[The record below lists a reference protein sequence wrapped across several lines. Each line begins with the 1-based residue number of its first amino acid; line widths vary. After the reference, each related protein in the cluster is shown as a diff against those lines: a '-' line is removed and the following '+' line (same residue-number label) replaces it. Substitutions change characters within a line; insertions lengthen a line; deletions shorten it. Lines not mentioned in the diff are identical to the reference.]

1 MKRMLFV
8 LLALCGLTLS
18 TYGHSQ
24 TNNATDLAN
33 LDLISS
39 SAKTLEGLF
48 SGLPSSPQVEQVIQL
63 TRNLATAIT
72 PKEQESIRAQLEK
85 AALKIQ
91 VNDKATTELLTQAIK
106 SFGSEACAEVAKA
119 AEKAVQLERT
129 VTEVAKAIQMLQD
142 EDSTWNSVEDL
153 VAAIKDPLNEKV
165 KAKLLEQVNELDWP
179 SDRAKETLLGVV
191 NSFGSPEM
199 VATATNGS
207 FILAAEFVRHS
218 VDDGDEALQQVAQ
231 KAADYI
237 EAIGAGGSEGA
248 RQVAID
254 DINDKVTNEKVR
266 EQMLEMVNGIG
277 KEGADYWKLAGDAAE
292 GLMAEGFFRLCDDPE
307 KGQAA
312 VDAVY
317 AGDYDLAIKIV
328 GGELYNEVGQ
338 KIADKVREIF
348 HEKLDEPYASQ
359 LSNITDKLITAG
371 GEEALAQAKAELEA
385 FIKAHAPGDSAGDVI
400 TWMNSITDDNISDE
414 AEDALRTKA
423 FKSVTKAYADKVI
436 DGADHLSKEEKEK
449 YKQQVAD
456 QIQKGDYGGALVD
469 IGRVKAGEWIDDKLG
484 PGTGAAFDDI
494 WAACTDPSKDMG
506 DVAMAGLEFGV
517 IAGKNWLNGEVAEWV
532 DGYLKEHPQVAQA
545 LAFFGINGED
555 VKAGVSAVLDVL
567 TDFNTSLKEKFKAL
581 TEMAKQALVKIAKA
595 VIQNVVNIAKQW
607 IQKIIQTVIAE
618 VMKIVRMV
626 EQKINK
632 WLQAHGGLITIGF
645 SNTIDTW
652 LQGMG
657 QRAGAMI
664 DSKINAWGSGMN
676 QVLDSIGGQKSQA
689 GGSSAQSG
697 NKGTSSSTTKP
708 QTGEKTTPSPSSSP
722 SSQTNE
728 KLPYYR
734 NEYGEMV
741 YDADMIGKTRVI
753 SEEEKKDRGA
763 KYDADGR
770 LIEIDGKK
778 LHYEYK

>member
-48 SGLPSSPQVEQVIQL
+48 SGLPSSPQVEKVIQL
-63 TRNLATAIT
+63 TRNLATATTLQDQELIRVQL
-72 PKEQESIRAQLEK
+72 EQEAV
-85 AALKIQ
+85 KIQ
-91 VNDKATTELLTQAIK
+91 VNDQATTALLTRAIE
-106 SFGSEACAEVAKA
+106 SIGSEACAEVAKA

-207 FILAAEFVRHS
+207 FILAAEYVRHS
-218 VDDGDEALQQVAQ
+218 MDDEDEALQQVAQ

-237 EAIGAGGSEGA
+237 EAIGAGGGEGA
-248 RQVAID
+248 RQVAIN
-254 DINDKVTNEKVR
+254 DINEKVTNEKAR
-266 EQMLEMVNGIG
+266 NQMLEMVNGIG

-292 GLMAEGFFRLCDDPE
+292 GLVAEGIFRSFDDPE

-312 VDAVY
+312 VDAFY
-317 AGDYDLAIKIV
+317 AGEYGETV
-328 GGELYNEVGQ
+328 GMGVEELYKKVGRE
-338 KIADKVREIF
+338 IAGKVSEIF

-371 GEEALAQAKAELEA
+371 DEEALAQAKAELEA

-517 IAGKNWLNGEVAEWV
+517 IAGKNWLNGEVVEWV

-555 VKAGVSAVLDVL
+555 IKAGVSAVLDVL

-581 TEMAKQALVKIAKA
+581 TEMAVAALKKIANA
-595 VIQNVVNIAKQW
+595 VIQNVINMVKEF
-607 IQKIIQTVIAE
+607 IQKVVQESIQNLQGLILKA
-618 VMKIVRMV
+618 

-632 WLQAHGGLITIGF
+632 WLQEHGGLITVGF
-645 SNTIDTW
+645 SNTLNTW
-652 LQGMG
+652 VQQIGTGVIKGVNQKLDAFGGFLQGEVNK
-657 QRAGAMI
+657 I
-664 DSKINAWGSGMN
+664 PSPSK
-676 QVLDSIGGQKSQA
+676 
-689 GGSSAQSG
+689 QSPDKKQQSD
-697 NKGTSSSTTKP
+697 NKGASSSTTKP

-722 SSQTNE
+722 SSQTN
-728 KLPYYR
+728 LPYYR
-734 NEYGEMV
+734 DEYGTKV
-741 YDADMIGKTRVI
+741 YDDDMIGKTRVL
-753 SEEEKKDRGA
+753 SEEEKKARGA
-763 KYDADGR
+763 KYDADGK

-778 LHYEYK
+778 LHYK

>member
-48 SGLPSSPQVEQVIQL
+48 SGLPSSPQVEKVIQL
-63 TRNLATAIT
+63 TRNLATATTLQDQELIRVQL
-72 PKEQESIRAQLEK
+72 EQEAV
-85 AALKIQ
+85 KIQ
-91 VNDKATTELLTQAIK
+91 VNDQATTALLTRAIE
-106 SFGSEACAEVAKA
+106 SIGSEACAEVAKA

-129 VTEVAKAIQMLQD
+129 VTEVAKAIQMFQD

-165 KAKLLEQVNELDWP
+165 KANLLEQINELDWP

-207 FILAAEFVRHS
+207 FILAAEYVRHS
-218 VDDGDEALQQVAQ
+218 MDDEDEALQQVAQ

-254 DINDKVTNEKVR
+254 DINDKVTNEKAR
-266 EQMLEMVNGIG
+266 NQMLEMVNGIG

-292 GLMAEGFFRLCDDPE
+292 GLVAEGLFRSCDDPE

-312 VDAVY
+312 VDAFY

-328 GGELYNEVGQ
+328 GGEFYNKVGPE
-338 KIADKVREIF
+338 IAGKVSDIF

-371 GEEALAQAKAELEA
+371 DEEALAQAKAELEA
-385 FIKAHAPGDSAGDVI
+385 FIKAHAPGDSADDVI
-400 TWMNSITDDNISDE
+400 TWLNSITDGNISDE

-469 IGRVKAGEWIDDKLG
+469 IGRVKAGEWIEDKLG

-555 VKAGVSAVLDVL
+555 IKAGVSAVLDVL
-567 TDFNTSLKEKFKAL
+567 TDFNKSLKEKFTAL
-581 TEMAKQALVKIAKA
+581 TEMAVAALKKIANA
-595 VIQNVVNIAKQW
+595 VIRNVINMVKEF
-607 IQKIIQTVIAE
+607 IQKVVQESIQKLQGLILKA
-618 VMKIVRMV
+618 

-632 WLQAHGGLITIGF
+632 WLQEHGGLITVGF
-645 SNTIDTW
+645 SNTLNTW
-652 LQGMG
+652 VQQIGTGVIKGVNQKLDAFGGFLQGEVNK
-657 QRAGAMI
+657 I
-664 DSKINAWGSGMN
+664 PSPSK
-676 QVLDSIGGQKSQA
+676 
-689 GGSSAQSG
+689 QSPDKKQQSD
-697 NKGTSSSTTKP
+697 NKGASSSTTKP

-722 SSQTNE
+722 SSQTN
-728 KLPYYR
+728 LPYYR
-734 NEYGEMV
+734 DEYGTKV
-741 YDADMIGKTRVI
+741 YDDDMIGKTRVL
-753 SEEEKKDRGA
+753 SEEEKKARGA

>member
-48 SGLPSSPQVEQVIQL
+48 SGLPSSPQVEKVIQL
-63 TRNLATAIT
+63 TRNLATATT
-72 PKEQESIRAQLEK
+72 PEEQESIRAQLEK

-165 KAKLLEQVNELDWP
+165 KAKLLEQINELDWP

-207 FILAAEFVRHS
+207 FILAAEYVRHS
-218 VDDGDEALQQVAQ
+218 MDDEDEALQQVAQ

-237 EAIGAGGSEGA
+237 EAIGAGGGEEA

-254 DINDKVTNEKVR
+254 DINEKVTNEKAR
-266 EQMLEMVNGIG
+266 NQMLEMVNGIG

-292 GLMAEGFFRLCDDPE
+292 GLAAEGIFRLCDDPE

-312 VDAVY
+312 VDAFY
-317 AGDYDLAIKIV
+317 AGDYDRAMEIV
-328 GGELYNEVGQ
+328 GGEFYNKVGQ
-338 KIADKVREIF
+338 EIAGKVSDIF

-371 GEEALAQAKAELEA
+371 DEEALAQAKAELEA

-400 TWMNSITDDNISDE
+400 TWLNSITDGNISDE

-436 DGADHLSKEEKEK
+436 DGAEHLSKEEKEK

-469 IGRVKAGEWIDDKLG
+469 IGRVKAGEWIEDKLG

-555 VKAGVSAVLDVL
+555 IKAGVSAVLDVL
-567 TDFNTSLKEKFKAL
+567 TDFNTSLKEKFTAL
-581 TEMAKQALVKIAKA
+581 TEMAVAALKKIANA
-595 VIQNVVNIAKQW
+595 VIQNVINMVKEF
-607 IQKIIQTVIAE
+607 IQKVVQESIQKLQGLILKA
-618 VMKIVRMV
+618 

-632 WLQAHGGLITIGF
+632 WLQEHGGLITVGF
-645 SNTIDTW
+645 SNTLNTW
-652 LQGMG
+652 VQQIGTGVIKGVNQKLDAFGGFLQGEVNK
-657 QRAGAMI
+657 I
-664 DSKINAWGSGMN
+664 PSPSKQSPDNK
-676 QVLDSIGGQKSQA
+676 Q
-689 GGSSAQSG
+689 QSG
-697 NKGTSSSTTKP
+697 NKGASSSTTKP

-722 SSQTNE
+722 SSQTN
-728 KLPYYR
+728 LPYYR
-734 NEYGEMV
+734 NEYGTKV
-741 YDADMIGKTRVI
+741 YDADMIGKTRVMT
-753 SEEEKKDRGA
+753 EEEKKERGA
-763 KYDADGR
+763 KYDADGK

-778 LHYEYK
+778 LHYK

>member
-18 TYGHSQ
+18 TYGQSQ
-24 TNNATDLAN
+24 TNTVTDLAN

-48 SGLPSSPQVEQVIQL
+48 SGLPSSPQVEKVIQL
-63 TRNLATAIT
+63 TRNLATATTLQDQELIRVQL
-72 PKEQESIRAQLEK
+72 EQEAV
-85 AALKIQ
+85 KIQ
-91 VNDKATTELLTQAIK
+91 VNDQATTALLTRAIE

-153 VAAIKDPLNEKV
+153 VAAVKDPLNEKV
-165 KAKLLEQVNELDWP
+165 KAKLLEQINELDWP

-207 FILAAEFVRHS
+207 FILAAEYVRHS
-218 VDDGDEALQQVAQ
+218 MDDEDETLQQVAQ

-237 EAIGAGGSEGA
+237 EAIGAGGDEGA

-254 DINDKVTNEKVR
+254 DINDKVTNEKAR
-266 EQMLEMVNGIG
+266 NQMLEMVNGIG

-292 GLMAEGFFRLCDDPE
+292 GLAAEGIFRSCDDPE

-312 VDAVY
+312 VDAFY
-317 AGDYDLAIKIV
+317 AGDYDRAMEIV
-328 GGELYNEVGQ
+328 AGEFYNKVGPE
-338 KIADKVREIF
+338 IAGKVSDIF

-371 GEEALAQAKAELEA
+371 DEEALAQAKAELEA
-385 FIKAHAPGDSAGDVI
+385 FIKAHAPGDSADDVI
-400 TWMNSITDDNISDE
+400 TWLNSITDGNISDE

-436 DGADHLSKEEKEK
+436 DGAEHLSKEEKEK

-469 IGRVKAGEWIDDKLG
+469 IGRVKAGEWIEDKLG

-555 VKAGVSAVLDVL
+555 IKAGVSAVLDVL
-567 TDFNTSLKEKFKAL
+567 TDFNTSLKEKFTAL
-581 TEMAKQALVKIAKA
+581 TEMAVAALKKIANA
-595 VIQNVVNIAKQW
+595 VIQNVINMVKEF
-607 IQKIIQTVIAE
+607 IQKVVQESIQKLQGLILKA
-618 VMKIVRMV
+618 

-632 WLQAHGGLITIGF
+632 WLQEHGGLITVGF
-645 SNTIDTW
+645 SNTLNTW
-652 LQGMG
+652 VQQIGTGVMNGVNQKLDAFGGFLQGEVNK
-657 QRAGAMI
+657 I
-664 DSKINAWGSGMN
+664 PSPSKQSPDKK
-676 QVLDSIGGQKSQA
+676 Q
-689 GGSSAQSG
+689 QSG
-697 NKGTSSSTTKP
+697 NKGASSSTTKP

-722 SSQTNE
+722 SSQTN
-728 KLPYYR
+728 LPYYR
-734 NEYGEMV
+734 DEYGTKV
-741 YDADMIGKTRVI
+741 YDADMIGKTRVMT
-753 SEEEKKDRGA
+753 EEEKKERGA
-763 KYDADGR
+763 KYDADGK

-778 LHYEYK
+778 LHYK

>member
-24 TNNATDLAN
+24 TNTVTDLAN

-72 PKEQESIRAQLEK
+72 PEEQESIRAQLEK

-106 SFGSEACAEVAKA
+106 SLGSEACAEVAKA

-129 VTEVAKAIQMLQD
+129 VTEVAKAIQMFQD

-165 KAKLLEQVNELDWP
+165 KANLLEQINELDWP

-207 FILAAEFVRHS
+207 FILAAEYVRHS
-218 VDDGDEALQQVAQ
+218 VDDKDEALQQVAQ

-237 EAIGAGGSEGA
+237 EAIGAEGGEGA
-248 RQVAID
+248 RQVAIN
-254 DINDKVTNEKVR
+254 DIKEKVTNEKAR
-266 EQMLEMVNGIG
+266 EQMLKMVNGIG
-277 KEGADYWKLAGDAAE
+277 KEGADYWELAGDAAE
-292 GLMAEGFFRLCDDPE
+292 GLVAEGLFRSCDDPE

-312 VDAVY
+312 VDAFY
-317 AGDYDLAIKIV
+317 AGDYELAIKIV
-328 GGELYNEVGQ
+328 GGELYNKVGQ
-338 KIADKVREIF
+338 EIAGKVSDIF

-371 GEEALAQAKAELEA
+371 DEEALAQAKAELEA
-385 FIKAHAPGDSAGDVI
+385 FIKAHAPGDSADDVI
-400 TWMNSITDDNISDE
+400 TWLNSITDDNISDE

-436 DGADHLSKEEKEK
+436 DGADHLSEEEKEK
-449 YKQQVAD
+449 YKQQID
-456 QIQKGDYGGALVD
+456 KQIQEGDYGGALVD
-469 IGRVKAGEWIDDKLG
+469 ITRVKAGEWIDDKLG
-484 PGTGAAFDDI
+484 PGTGAEFDEL
-494 WAACTDPSKDMG
+494 WGACVNPEADLG
-506 DVAMAGLEFGV
+506 DVGIEALQLGIV
-517 IAGKNWLNGEVAEWV
+517 AGKNWLNEHVGEWV
-532 DGYLKEHPQVAQA
+532 DTYLAKHPEVVQT
-545 LAFFGINGED
+545 LAFFGIDGASI
-555 VKAGVSAVLDVL
+555 KAGVSNVLNVL
-567 TDFNTSLKEKFKAL
+567 TDFNTSLKEKFEAL
-581 TEMAKQALVKIAKA
+581 ANMAVEALKKIATA
-595 VIQNVVNIAKQW
+595 VIQNVINAVKEMLTKL
-607 IQKIIQTVIAE
+607 IQKGIQLIQAFITEAE
-618 VMKIVRMV
+618 R
-626 EQKINK
+626 KINK
-632 WLQAHGGLITIGF
+632 WLQEHGGLITVGF
-645 SNTIDTW
+645 SNTLNTW
-652 LQGMG
+652 VQQIGTGVIKGVNQKLDAFGGFLQGEVN
-657 QRAGAMI
+657 
-664 DSKINAWGSGMN
+664 KIPSPY
-676 QVLDSIGGQKSQA
+676 K
-689 GGSSAQSG
+689 QSPDKKQQSD
-697 NKGTSSSTTKP
+697 NKGASSSTTKP

-722 SSQTNE
+722 SSQTN
-728 KLPYYR
+728 LPYYLD
-734 NEYGEMV
+734 EYGTKV
-741 YDADMIGKTRVI
+741 YDDDMIGKTRVL
-753 SEEEKKDRGA
+753 SEEEKKARGA

-778 LHYEYK
+778 LHYDTNK

>member
-18 TYGHSQ
+18 TYGQSQ
-24 TNNATDLAN
+24 TNTVTDLEN

-63 TRNLATAIT
+63 TRSLATAKT
-72 PKEQESIRAQLEK
+72 PQEQAIIRVQLEQ
-85 AALKIQ
+85 AAVKIQ
-91 VNDKATTELLTQAIK
+91 VNDQATTALLTRAIE
-106 SFGSEACAEVAKA
+106 SIGSEACAEVAKV

-129 VTEVAKAIQMLQD
+129 VTEVAKAIQMFQD

-165 KAKLLEQVNELDWP
+165 KANLLEQINELDWP

-207 FILAAEFVRHS
+207 FILAAEYVRHS
-218 VDDGDEALQQVAQ
+218 MDDEDEELQQVAQ

-237 EAIGAGGSEGA
+237 EAIGAEGGEGA
-248 RQVAID
+248 RQVAIN
-254 DINDKVTNEKVR
+254 DINEKVTNEKAR
-266 EQMLEMVNGIG
+266 EQMLKMVNGIG
-277 KEGADYWKLAGDAAE
+277 KEGADYWELAGGAIEGLAAE
-292 GLMAEGFFRLCDDPE
+292 GIFRSCDDPE

-312 VDAVY
+312 VDAFY
-317 AGDYDLAIKIV
+317 AGDYDRAMEIV
-328 GGELYNEVGQ
+328 GGELYNKVGQ
-338 KIADKVREIF
+338 EIAGKVSDIF

-371 GEEALAQAKAELEA
+371 DEEALAQAKAELEA
-385 FIKAHAPGDSAGDVI
+385 FIKAHAPGDSADDVI
-400 TWMNSITDDNISDE
+400 TWLNSITDDNISDE

-436 DGADHLSKEEKEK
+436 DGADHLSEEEKEK
-449 YKQQVAD
+449 YKQQID
-456 QIQKGDYGGALVD
+456 KQIQEGDYGGALVD
-469 IGRVKAGEWIDDKLG
+469 ITRVKAGEWIDDKLG

-494 WAACTDPSKDMG
+494 WAACADPSKDMG

-555 VKAGVSAVLDVL
+555 IKAGVSAVLDVL
-567 TDFNTSLKEKFKAL
+567 TDFNTSLKEKFTAL
-581 TEMAKQALVKIAKA
+581 TEMAVAALKKIADA
-595 VIQNVVNIAKQW
+595 VIRNVINMVKEF
-607 IQKIIQTVIAE
+607 IQKVVQESIQKLQGLILKA
-618 VMKIVRMV
+618 

-632 WLQAHGGLITIGF
+632 WLQEHGGLITVGF
-645 SNTIDTW
+645 SNTLNTW
-652 LQGMG
+652 VQQIGTGVIKGVNQKLDAFGGFLQGEVNK
-657 QRAGAMI
+657 I
-664 DSKINAWGSGMN
+664 PSPSKPSPDKK
-676 QVLDSIGGQKSQA
+676 Q
-689 GGSSAQSG
+689 QSG

-722 SSQTNE
+722 SSQTN
-728 KLPYYR
+728 LPYYR
-734 NEYGEMV
+734 DEYGKKV
-741 YDADMIGKTRVI
+741 YDDDMIGKTRVL
-753 SEEEKKDRGA
+753 SEEEKKARGA